1 MMNPLKEVWKFFSP
15 FLKPYQTRLT
25 ALFILPIIWCLVET
39 IAPYL
44 IKIIIDHLAFQP
56 VHGIYYQSILIYT
69 VIFYAFLM
77 LVLELSIRGCHYCWI
92 KTFPHVRADVQGKVL
107 EWIQMQSFHFIH
119 NQLAGDLT
127 NKYRNLS
134 DGFEK
139 IAKIL
144 LYGLYPTL
152 LSFIFSLIFI
162 AFISPFFAI
171 IFLLWFL
178 SMNLITFLFFKKNM
192 AASKEQSR
200 SQNRL
205 FGYIGNFISNA
216 VTMIAFPQ
224 SLSEQPEFCRLVQE
238 NSSTAEK
245 LEFVTFK
252 ADVLRSVASWILL
265 VNMILF
271 LSVGWQK
278 SWITLGDFSFIGA
291 ICFYIR
297 RSIWMASFQLS
308 EFIKELGV
316 MQEALLLIVGAE
328 SSHKDI
334 PAAIQSKP
342 PNFLSVSIEFHDIY
356 FGYHED
362 QMLFNNLNLHIPAG
376 QKLGITGN
384 SGAGKTSLIQL
395 LLRFYDPIQG
405 KITMNEQDYRALD
418 LNDLRNFFSY
428 VPQSISLFHRSI
440 FDNIAFGKPDASKD
454 EIYEAAHLCLC
465 DEFVQSLEKGY
476 DTIIGEGGY
485 KISGGQRQ
493 RVALARAYIKKAPIF
508 LLDEALSGLEPELE
522 AILLDRLCEALPLHT
537 IISVSHRRSALIKME
552 RFIELKR
559 GQIIMDDSPH
569 KIIE

>member
-1 MMNPLKEVWKFFSP
+1 
-15 FLKPYQTRLT
+15 
-25 ALFILPIIWCLVET
+25 
-39 IAPYL
+39 
-44 IKIIIDHLAFQP
+44 
-56 VHGIYYQSILIYT
+56 
-69 VIFYAFLM
+69 
-77 LVLELSIRGCHYCWI
+77 
-92 KTFPHVRADVQGKVL
+92 
-107 EWIQMQSFHFIH
+107 MQSFHFIH
-119 NQLAGDLT
+119 NQLAGDLI

-162 AFISPFFAI
+162 AWISPFFAI
-171 IFLLWFL
+171 VFLLWFA
-178 SMNLITFLFFKKNM
+178 SMNCITFLFFKKNM

-205 FGYIGNFISNA
+205 LGYIGNFISNA
-216 VTMIAFPQ
+216 VSMIAYPQ
-224 SLSEQPEFCRLVQE
+224 ILSEQPEFCRLVQE

-265 VNMILF
+265 VSMIVF
-271 LSVGWQK
+271 LSFGWQK

-308 EFIKELGV
+308 EFIKELGF
-316 MQEALLLIVGAE
+316 MQEALLLIVGVQP
-328 SSHKDI
+328 SPQDVHT
-334 PAAIQSKP
+334 AIQSKSLD
-342 PNFLSVSIEFHDIY
+342 FSSASIGFHHIH
-356 FGYHED
+356 FGYRQD
-362 QMLFNNLNLHIPAG
+362 QMLFRNLDLYIPAG
-376 QKLGITGN
+376 EKLGITGG

-395 LLRFYDPIQG
+395 LLRFYEPIQG
-405 KITMNEQDYRALD
+405 KITINSQDYRALD
-418 LNDLRNFFSY
+418 LKDLRNFFSY
-428 VPQSISLFHRSI
+428 VPQNISLFHRSI

-454 EIYEAAHLCLC
+454 EIYQAAHLCLC

-493 RVALARAYIKKAPIF
+493 RIALARAYIKKAPIF

-522 AILLDRLCEALPLHT
+522 ARLLDRLCEALPLHT

-552 RFIELKR
+552 RVIQLKQ
-559 GQIIMDDSPH
+559 GQVIIDDSPH